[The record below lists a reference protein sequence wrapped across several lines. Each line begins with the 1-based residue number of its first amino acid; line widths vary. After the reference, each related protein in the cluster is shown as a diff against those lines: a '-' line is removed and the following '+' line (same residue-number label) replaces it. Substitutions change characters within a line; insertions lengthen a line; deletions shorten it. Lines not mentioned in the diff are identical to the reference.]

1 MPAFSR
7 NQAFAST
14 LFAYF
19 FFIGF
24 EQSDSRCVSSWPLSV
39 DWTRA
44 LFLLLL
50 SLCIHLKKKNPS
62 SCQCVVKVPLDFV
75 SVLTDLP
82 ASFAVH
88 SVRALSLG
96 RVLNSCL
103 YEHRKTKTRTERR
116 AQNFNSVTQL
126 ICFFVLFSYP
136 YKCTHILCLW
146 GGRSTKQTTRIS
158 KFSFCFIQF
167 WFVLFTL
174 YVYIYIS
181 FAGMYSILD
190 STTGGVQQ
198 WWYIIGIHLVD
209 LCASPVLE
217 AHDV

>member
-14 LFAYF
+14 LF
-19 FFIGF
+19 
-24 EQSDSRCVSSWPLSV
+24 R
-39 DWTRA
+39 
-44 LFLLLL
+44 LFLLHWFRAIRLPLCVELTTLRWLNKSPFPL
-50 SLCIHLKKKNPS
+50 SLSAYIWKKNPS

-103 YEHRKTKTRTERR
+103 YEHRKTRTERR
-116 AQNFNSVTQL
+116 AQNFNSVTQP